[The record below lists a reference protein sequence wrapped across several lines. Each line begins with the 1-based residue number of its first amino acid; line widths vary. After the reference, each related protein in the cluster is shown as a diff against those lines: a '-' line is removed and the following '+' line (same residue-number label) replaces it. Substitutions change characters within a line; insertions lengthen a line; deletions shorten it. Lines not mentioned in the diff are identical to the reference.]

1 MDPEYWSILGRMHY
15 QRLASYWLASV
26 VDEGN
31 SNRRR
36 VELDIYGPTITSHL
50 YVSSMCA
57 LHPSVGPVRSLAA
70 MSPWR
75 AINWAAPKPDAQG

>member
-36 VELDIYGPTITSHL
+36 VELDIYGP
-50 YVSSMCA
+50 
-57 LHPSVGPVRSLAA
+57 
-70 MSPWR
+70 
-75 AINWAAPKPDAQG
+75 